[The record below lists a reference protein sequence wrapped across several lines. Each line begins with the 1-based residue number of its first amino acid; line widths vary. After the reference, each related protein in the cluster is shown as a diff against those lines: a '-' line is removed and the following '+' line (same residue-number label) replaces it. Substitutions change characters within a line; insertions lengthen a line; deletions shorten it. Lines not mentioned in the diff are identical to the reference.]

1 MQSIAMTMY
10 KPLCT
15 NKFIVAFFVPMLFL
29 ATHWYKPLSTGLK
42 FMIVRFPSFTS
53 VLPTGKGETSLIQVS
68 LGGGYPS
75 AWQVDCIAVD
85 STFETSDEGTLVK
98 TGSPNRRR
106 KLYLAEMGY
115 ELFIGYL
122 INWLFNYTDRE

>member
-1 MQSIAMTMY
+1 MQSIVMTMY

-15 NKFIVAFFVPMLFL
+15 NKFIVAFFVPMLFV
-29 ATHWYKPLSTGLK
+29 ATHWCIPLSTGLK
-42 FMIVRFPSFTS
+42 FMIVRLPSFTS
-53 VLPTGKGETSLIQVS
+53 VLPAGKGETSLIHAS

-75 AWQVDCIAVD
+75 PWQVDCIAVD

-115 ELFIGYL
+115 ELFLGYL